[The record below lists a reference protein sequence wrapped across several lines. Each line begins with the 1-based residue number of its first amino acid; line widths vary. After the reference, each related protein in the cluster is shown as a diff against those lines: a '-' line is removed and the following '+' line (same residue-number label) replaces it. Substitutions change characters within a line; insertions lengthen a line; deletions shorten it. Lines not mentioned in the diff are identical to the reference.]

1 MAARGVEGMMH
12 SNGQLE
18 QRAVGTTT
26 TRTRTRTR
34 TRTFLGRRMR
44 ESLGRIS
51 ATSSSSVPSPSF
63 SERDRVLVVEQLKPA
78 ETLAAT
84 SGQRAENCIVQAP
97 SSHLDAPP
105 RPPPLVVASSTSLSI
120 TDPQIVSTILQAFAL
135 FAFGGFLSLSETA
148 LTTLWPWK
156 IKELANEE
164 GPSSPFYAVQQNVT
178 RFLTTILIGSTVSSI
193 LATAMMTEAIVKVY
207 GEKAIGL
214 ATIAMSAFVLLFC
227 EIAPKSIA
235 VQHALVVGRLVVTP
249 IRMMSTILYPLG
261 RICTAI
267 VDFGFHLFRIQTSA
281 EPFVSENELKLVLS
295 GAMESNSIEASEQSM
310 IRNVLDLSNTPARE
324 VMTPLVQI
332 CGIESKATLENLKQL
347 WREEKYTRV
356 IVFDERVDNVV
367 GIVNVLSIIESE
379 DSKLDDTIETIMD
392 KNVYFIPESMPVEK
406 LLSEMLRRKYHIAVV
421 VNEHGGTIGLVS
433 LEDCIEEIVGEI
445 YDEHDDDEWGENKAD
460 REDEFE
466 ENDARGKTLPRFVN
480 EVVEEEVNGKDVI
493 VDINVGGTNS
503 GSSSSSDN
511 NYNNNNNSGDS
522 GTGRAY
528 EVGAKADIEELAEY
542 LEIDIPKSPLY
553 ETAGGWVCDI
563 FARIPKE
570 GETFSVSYPVVQG
583 ASVSTLALASSSS
596 SSSSSKLY
604 VDYTDDSEEIDG
616 FEENAD
622 HKKSDFDLDEDD
634 AAPSS
639 SSSSSNRG
647 VPKLI
652 LRVSIVKADDRRV
665 SSIKISIAGA
675 EGKKHEK
682 MEGRNGIQ
690 RNGNDRRG
698 MIDALSSKRKQPIET
713 GL

>member
-1 MAARGVEGMMH
+1 MAARGVEGIMH

-105 RPPPLVVASSTSLSI
+105 RPPPLAVASSMSLSI

-406 LLSEMLRRKYHIAVV
+406 LLNEMLKRKYHIAVV

-622 HKKSDFDLDEDD
+622 HKKSDFDLDDD
-634 AAPSS
+634 YTSSSSS
-639 SSSSSNRG
+639 SSSSSNGG
-647 VPKLI
+647 VPELV
-652 LRVSIVKADDRRV
+652 LRVAIVEADERRV
-665 SSIKISIAGA
+665 SSIKISIGD
-675 EGKKHEK
+675 ENKKQEK
-682 MEGRNGIQ
+682 REASKGINGSS
-690 RNGNDRRG
+690 NDRRG
-698 MIDALSSKRKQPIET
+698 MNGISTSTKRQEPVSS
-713 GL
+713 

>member
-1 MAARGVEGMMH
+1 MATDFVVQVPSSRPAD
-12 SNGQLE
+12 
-18 QRAVGTTT
+18 APTTT
-26 TRTRTRTR
+26 
-34 TRTFLGRRMR
+34 
-44 ESLGRIS
+44 I
-51 ATSSSSVPSPSF
+51 
-63 SERDRVLVVEQLKPA
+63 
-78 ETLAAT
+78 
-84 SGQRAENCIVQAP
+84 
-97 SSHLDAPP
+97 
-105 RPPPLVVASSTSLSI
+105 ASSSI
-120 TDPQIVSTILQAFAL
+120 TDPQVVQTILQAFAL

-235 VQHALVVGRLVVTP
+235 VQHALAVGRLVVTP
-249 IRMMSTILYPLG
+249 IRLMSTILYPLG
-261 RICTAI
+261 KICTAI
-267 VDFGFHLFRIQTSA
+267 VDFGFHLLRIQTSA

-367 GIVNVLSIIESE
+367 GIVNVLSMMERD

-406 LLSEMLRRKYHIAVV
+406 LLSEMLRRKIHIAVV
-421 VNEHGGTIGLVS
+421 VNEHGGTIGLVT

-445 YDEHDDDEWGENKAD
+445 YDENDADEWGENKSD
-460 REDEFE
+460 REDEFV
-466 ENDARGKTLPRFVN
+466 ENDARGKTLPRFVY
-480 EVVEEEVNGKDVI
+480 EVVEEEVNGKDV
-493 VDINVGGTNS
+493 DINGGVKNS
-503 GSSSSSDN
+503 NSSSNSDN
-511 NYNNNNNSGDS
+511 NSGGGDS
-522 GTGRAY
+522 STGISGRVY
-528 EVGAKADIEELAEY
+528 EVDAKADIEELAEY

-570 GETFSVSYPVVQG
+570 GETFSVSYPVLQD
-583 ASVSTLALASSSS
+583 ASASTLALASSSS
-596 SSSSSKLY
+596 SNSSKLY
-604 VDYTDDSEEIDG
+604 VDDLEEIDG

-622 HKKSDFDLDEDD
+622 HKKSDFDLDDD
-634 AAPSS
+634 YTSGSS
-639 SSSSSNRG
+639 SSSSSSSSSG
-647 VPKLI
+647 GIPELV
-652 LRVSIVKADDRRV
+652 LRVAIVEADERRV
-665 SSIKISIAGA
+665 SSIKISIG
-675 EGKKHEK
+675 EESKKQEK
-682 MEGRNGIQ
+682 REGRTNGSS
-690 RNGNDRRG
+690 NDRRG
-698 MIDALSSKRKQPIET
+698 MNGVSSSTKQHQPVS
-713 GL
+713 

>member
-18 QRAVGTTT
+18 QRAVGTT
-26 TRTRTRTR
+26 RTRRRRRTR
-34 TRTFLGRRMR
+34 TRTFFGRRMR
-44 ESLGRIS
+44 KSLGRIS
-51 ATSSSSVPSPSF
+51 ATSSSSVSSPSF

-596 SSSSSKLY
+596 SSSSKLY

-622 HKKSDFDLDEDD
+622 HKKSDFDLDDD
-634 AAPSS
+634 YTSSSSS
-639 SSSSSNRG
+639 SSSSSNGG
-647 VPKLI
+647 VPELV
-652 LRVSIVKADDRRV
+652 LRVAIVEADERRV
-665 SSIKISIAGA
+665 SSIKISIGD
-675 EGKKHEK
+675 ENKKQEK
-682 MEGRNGIQ
+682 REASKGINGSS
-690 RNGNDRRG
+690 NDRRG
-698 MIDALSSKRKQPIET
+698 MNGISTSTKRQEPVSS
-713 GL
+713 

>member
-1 MAARGVEGMMH
+1 MSKPPPPPASFASFASSFTALSVAQKDAISSRRRRKRRRTHHKSVVLVSAAQRRQWSAAANPTTPPTHKEELEQLKPPNEVIETSSMRATESNGYHVVRGVPSSP
-12 SNGQLE
+12 SNQGAL
-18 QRAVGTTT
+18 ALDA
-26 TRTRTRTR
+26 
-34 TRTFLGRRMR
+34 FA
-44 ESLGRIS
+44 
-51 ATSSSSVPSPSF
+51 ATSSS
-63 SERDRVLVVEQLKPA
+63 
-78 ETLAAT
+78 
-84 SGQRAENCIVQAP
+84 
-97 SSHLDAPP
+97 
-105 RPPPLVVASSTSLSI
+105 I
-120 TDPQIVSTILQAFAL
+120 TDPHVVQTLLQAVLL

-178 RFLTTILIGSTVSSI
+178 RFLTTILIASTVSSI
-193 LATAMMTEAIVKVY
+193 LATAMMTEAVVKVY

-235 VQHALVVGRLVVTP
+235 VKHALAVGRLVVTP

-261 RICTAI
+261 RICTAV
-267 VDFGFHLFRIQTSA
+267 VDFGFHVLRIRTSA

-295 GAMESNSIEASEQSM
+295 GAMESNSIEESEQSM
-310 IRNVLDLSNTPARE
+310 IENVLDLSNTPARE

-332 CGIESKATLENLKQL
+332 CGIESKATLENYKEL
-347 WREEKYTRV
+347 WRKEKYTRV

-367 GIVNVLSIIESE
+367 GIVNILSIIEREELKS
-379 DSKLDDTIETIMD
+379 DDTIETIMD

-406 LLSEMLRRKYHIAVV
+406 LLSEMLRRKCHIAVV
-421 VNEHGGTIGLVS
+421 VNEHGGTIGLVT

-445 YDEHDDDEWGENKAD
+445 YDENDAEQENTD
-460 REDEFE
+460 GEDEFE
-466 ENDARGKTLPRFVN
+466 ETDAMGRTLPRFVN
-480 EVVEEEVNGKDVI
+480 EVAQEGSSGNDGD
-493 VDINVGGTNS
+493 DNSNNSNNSDAMS
-503 GSSSSSDN
+503 GS
-511 NYNNNNNSGDS
+511 
-522 GTGRAY
+522 GRVY

-570 GETFSVSYPVVQG
+570 GDAFSLSYPVVSG
-583 ASVSTLALASSSS
+583 ASASTLALASTSSS
-596 SSSSSKLY
+596 TSKLY
-604 VDYTDDSEEIDG
+604 VDYADDSEEIDG
-616 FEENAD
+616 FEGNAD

>member
-1 MAARGVEGMMH
+1 
-12 SNGQLE
+12 
-18 QRAVGTTT
+18 
-26 TRTRTRTR
+26 
-34 TRTFLGRRMR
+34 
-44 ESLGRIS
+44 
-51 ATSSSSVPSPSF
+51 
-63 SERDRVLVVEQLKPA
+63 
-78 ETLAAT
+78 
-84 SGQRAENCIVQAP
+84 
-97 SSHLDAPP
+97 
-105 RPPPLVVASSTSLSI
+105 
-120 TDPQIVSTILQAFAL
+120 
-135 FAFGGFLSLSETA
+135 
-148 LTTLWPWK
+148 
-156 IKELANEE
+156 
-164 GPSSPFYAVQQNVT
+164 
-178 RFLTTILIGSTVSSI
+178 
-193 LATAMMTEAIVKVY
+193 
-207 GEKAIGL
+207 
-214 ATIAMSAFVLLFC
+214 
-227 EIAPKSIA
+227 
-235 VQHALVVGRLVVTP
+235 
-249 IRMMSTILYPLG
+249 
-261 RICTAI
+261 
-267 VDFGFHLFRIQTSA
+267 
-281 EPFVSENELKLVLS
+281 
-295 GAMESNSIEASEQSM
+295 MESNSIEASEQSM

-596 SSSSSKLY
+596 SSSSKLY

-622 HKKSDFDLDEDD
+622 HKKSDFDLDDD
-634 AAPSS
+634 YTSSSSS
-639 SSSSSNRG
+639 SSSSSNGG
-647 VPKLI
+647 VPELV
-652 LRVSIVKADDRRV
+652 LRVAIVEADERRV
-665 SSIKISIAGA
+665 SSIKISIGD
-675 EGKKHEK
+675 ENKKQEK
-682 MEGRNGIQ
+682 REASKGINGSS
-690 RNGNDRRG
+690 NDRRG
-698 MIDALSSKRKQPIET
+698 MSGISTSTKRQEPVSS
-713 GL
+713 

>member
-1 MAARGVEGMMH
+1 
-12 SNGQLE
+12 
-18 QRAVGTTT
+18 
-26 TRTRTRTR
+26 
-34 TRTFLGRRMR
+34 
-44 ESLGRIS
+44 
-51 ATSSSSVPSPSF
+51 
-63 SERDRVLVVEQLKPA
+63 VEQLKPA

-105 RPPPLVVASSTSLSI
+105 RPPPLAVASSTSLSI

-596 SSSSSKLY
+596 SSSSKLY

-622 HKKSDFDLDEDD
+622 HKKSDFDLDDD
-634 AAPSS
+634 YTSSSSS
-639 SSSSSNRG
+639 SSSSSNGG
-647 VPKLI
+647 VPELV
-652 LRVSIVKADDRRV
+652 LRVAIVEADERRV
-665 SSIKISIAGA
+665 SSIKISIGD
-675 EGKKHEK
+675 ENKKQEK
-682 MEGRNGIQ
+682 REASKGINGSS
-690 RNGNDRRG
+690 NDRRG
-698 MIDALSSKRKQPIET
+698 MSGISTSTKRQEPVSS
-713 GL
+713 

>member
-18 QRAVGTTT
+18 QRAVGTTRT
-26 TRTRTRTR
+26 RRRTRTK
-34 TRTFLGRRMR
+34 TRTFFGRRMR
-44 ESLGRIS
+44 KSLGRIS
-51 ATSSSSVPSPSF
+51 ATSSSSVSSPSF

-105 RPPPLVVASSTSLSI
+105 RPPPLAVASSTSLSI

-583 ASVSTLALASSSS
+583 ASVSTLALASSSW
-596 SSSSSKLY
+596 SSSSKLY

-622 HKKSDFDLDEDD
+622 HKKSDFDLDDD
-634 AAPSS
+634 YTSSSSS
-639 SSSSSNRG
+639 SSSSSNGG
-647 VPKLI
+647 VPELV
-652 LRVSIVKADDRRV
+652 LRVAIVEADERRV
-665 SSIKISIAGA
+665 SSIKISIGD
-675 EGKKHEK
+675 ENKKQEK
-682 MEGRNGIQ
+682 REASKGINGSS
-690 RNGNDRRG
+690 NDRRG
-698 MIDALSSKRKQPIET
+698 MNGISTSTKRQEPVSS
-713 GL
+713 

>member
-1 MAARGVEGMMH
+1 
-12 SNGQLE
+12 
-18 QRAVGTTT
+18 
-26 TRTRTRTR
+26 
-34 TRTFLGRRMR
+34 
-44 ESLGRIS
+44 
-51 ATSSSSVPSPSF
+51 
-63 SERDRVLVVEQLKPA
+63 
-78 ETLAAT
+78 
-84 SGQRAENCIVQAP
+84 
-97 SSHLDAPP
+97 
-105 RPPPLVVASSTSLSI
+105 
-120 TDPQIVSTILQAFAL
+120 VSTILQAFAL

-511 NYNNNNNSGDS
+511 NYNNNNNIGDS

-570 GETFSVSYPVVQG
+570 GEIFSVSYPVVQG
-583 ASVSTLALASSSS
+583 ASVSTLALASSS

-622 HKKSDFDLDEDD
+622 HKKSDFDLDDD
-634 AAPSS
+634 YTSSSS
-639 SSSSSNRG
+639 SSSSSNGG
-647 VPKLI
+647 VPELV
-652 LRVSIVKADDRRV
+652 LRVAIVEADERRV
-665 SSIKISIAGA
+665 SSIKISIGD
-675 EGKKHEK
+675 ENKKQEK
-682 MEGRNGIQ
+682 REASKGINGSS
-690 RNGNDRRG
+690 NDRRG
-698 MIDALSSKRKQPIET
+698 MNGISTSTKRQEPVSS
-713 GL
+713 

>member
-18 QRAVGTTT
+18 QRAVGTT
-26 TRTRTRTR
+26 R
-34 TRTFLGRRMR
+34 TRTFFGRRMR
-44 ESLGRIS
+44 KSLGRIS
-51 ATSSSSVPSPSF
+51 ATSSSSVSSPSF

-105 RPPPLVVASSTSLSI
+105 RPPPLAVASSTSLSI
-120 TDPQIVSTILQAFAL
+120 TEPQIVSTILQAFAL

-406 LLSEMLRRKYHIAVV
+406 LLSEMLKRKYHIAVV

-460 REDEFE
+460 REDQFE

-511 NYNNNNNSGDS
+511 NYNNNNNNNNNNNSGDS
-522 GTGRAY
+522 VTGRAY

-596 SSSSSKLY
+596 SSSSKLY

-622 HKKSDFDLDEDD
+622 HKKSDFDLDDD
-634 AAPSS
+634 YTSSSSS
-639 SSSSSNRG
+639 SSSSSNG
-647 VPKLI
+647 GIPELV
-652 LRVSIVKADDRRV
+652 LRVAIVEADERRV
-665 SSIKISIAGA
+665 SSIKISIGD
-675 EGKKHEK
+675 ENKKQEK
-682 MEGRNGIQ
+682 REASKGINGSS
-690 RNGNDRRG
+690 NDRRG
-698 MIDALSSKRKQPIET
+698 MNGISTSTKRQEPVSS
-713 GL
+713 

>member
-1 MAARGVEGMMH
+1 
-12 SNGQLE
+12 
-18 QRAVGTTT
+18 
-26 TRTRTRTR
+26 
-34 TRTFLGRRMR
+34 
-44 ESLGRIS
+44 
-51 ATSSSSVPSPSF
+51 
-63 SERDRVLVVEQLKPA
+63 
-78 ETLAAT
+78 
-84 SGQRAENCIVQAP
+84 
-97 SSHLDAPP
+97 
-105 RPPPLVVASSTSLSI
+105 VVASSTSLSI

-596 SSSSSKLY
+596 SSSSKLY

-616 FEENAD
+616 FEGNAD
-622 HKKSDFDLDEDD
+622 HKKSDFDLDDD
-634 AAPSS
+634 YTSSSSS
-639 SSSSSNRG
+639 SSSSSNGG
-647 VPKLI
+647 VPELV
-652 LRVSIVKADDRRV
+652 LRVAIVEADERRV
-665 SSIKISIAGA
+665 SSIKISIGD
-675 EGKKHEK
+675 ENKKQEK
-682 MEGRNGIQ
+682 REASKGINGSS
-690 RNGNDRRG
+690 NDRRG
-698 MIDALSSKRKQPIET
+698 MSGISTSTKRQEPVSS
-713 GL
+713 

>member
-18 QRAVGTTT
+18 QRAVGTTRT
-26 TRTRTRTR
+26 RRRTRTK
-34 TRTFLGRRMR
+34 TRTFFGRRMR
-44 ESLGRIS
+44 KSLGRIS
-51 ATSSSSVPSPSF
+51 ATSSSSVSSPSF

-235 VQHALVVGRLVVTP
+235 VQHALVVGRLVVMP

-596 SSSSSKLY
+596 SSSSKLY

-622 HKKSDFDLDEDD
+622 HKKSDFDLDDD
-634 AAPSS
+634 YTSSSSS
-639 SSSSSNRG
+639 SSSSSNGG
-647 VPKLI
+647 VPELV
-652 LRVSIVKADDRRV
+652 LRVAIVEADERRV
-665 SSIKISIAGA
+665 SSIKISIGD
-675 EGKKHEK
+675 ENKKQEK
-682 MEGRNGIQ
+682 REASKGINGSS
-690 RNGNDRRG
+690 NDRRG
-698 MIDALSSKRKQPIET
+698 MSGISTSTKRQEPVSS
-713 GL
+713 

>member
-1 MAARGVEGMMH
+1 M
-12 SNGQLE
+12 
-18 QRAVGTTT
+18 
-26 TRTRTRTR
+26 
-34 TRTFLGRRMR
+34 
-44 ESLGRIS
+44 
-51 ATSSSSVPSPSF
+51 
-63 SERDRVLVVEQLKPA
+63 
-78 ETLAAT
+78 
-84 SGQRAENCIVQAP
+84 
-97 SSHLDAPP
+97 
-105 RPPPLVVASSTSLSI
+105 
-120 TDPQIVSTILQAFAL
+120 STILQAFAL

-367 GIVNVLSIIESE
+367 GIVNVLSIIERE

-503 GSSSSSDN
+503 GSSRGSDN
-511 NYNNNNNSGDS
+511 NNNNNNNNNNSGDS

-596 SSSSSKLY
+596 SSSSKLY

-622 HKKSDFDLDEDD
+622 HKKSDFDLDDD
-634 AAPSS
+634 YTSSSSS
-639 SSSSSNRG
+639 SSSSSNGG
-647 VPKLI
+647 VPELV
-652 LRVSIVKADDRRV
+652 LRVAIVEADERRV
-665 SSIKISIAGA
+665 SSIKISIGD
-675 EGKKHEK
+675 ENKKQEK
-682 MEGRNGIQ
+682 REASKGINGSS
-690 RNGNDRRG
+690 NDRRG
-698 MIDALSSKRKQPIET
+698 MNGISTSTKRQEPVSS
-713 GL
+713 

>member
-1 MAARGVEGMMH
+1 
-12 SNGQLE
+12 
-18 QRAVGTTT
+18 
-26 TRTRTRTR
+26 
-34 TRTFLGRRMR
+34 
-44 ESLGRIS
+44 
-51 ATSSSSVPSPSF
+51 
-63 SERDRVLVVEQLKPA
+63 
-78 ETLAAT
+78 
-84 SGQRAENCIVQAP
+84 
-97 SSHLDAPP
+97 
-105 RPPPLVVASSTSLSI
+105 VVASSTSLSI

-367 GIVNVLSIIESE
+367 GIVNVLSIIERE

-596 SSSSSKLY
+596 SSSSKLY

-622 HKKSDFDLDEDD
+622 HKKSDFDLDDD
-634 AAPSS
+634 YTSSSSS
-639 SSSSSNRG
+639 SSSSSNGG
-647 VPKLI
+647 VPELV
-652 LRVSIVKADDRRV
+652 LRVAIVEADERRV
-665 SSIKISIAGA
+665 SSIKISIGD
-675 EGKKHEK
+675 ENKKQEK
-682 MEGRNGIQ
+682 REASKGINGSS
-690 RNGNDRRG
+690 NDRRG
-698 MIDALSSKRKQPIET
+698 MNGISTSTKRQEPVSS
-713 GL
+713 

>member
-1 MAARGVEGMMH
+1 MSLSSASPSSSDPRALEKLKPPETLMATDFVVQVPSSRPAD
-12 SNGQLE
+12 
-18 QRAVGTTT
+18 APTTT
-26 TRTRTRTR
+26 
-34 TRTFLGRRMR
+34 
-44 ESLGRIS
+44 I
-51 ATSSSSVPSPSF
+51 
-63 SERDRVLVVEQLKPA
+63 
-78 ETLAAT
+78 
-84 SGQRAENCIVQAP
+84 
-97 SSHLDAPP
+97 
-105 RPPPLVVASSTSLSI
+105 ASSSI
-120 TDPQIVSTILQAFAL
+120 TDPQVVQTILQAFAL

-235 VQHALVVGRLVVTP
+235 VQHALAVGRLVVTP
-249 IRMMSTILYPLG
+249 IRLMSTILYPLG
-261 RICTAI
+261 KICTAI
-267 VDFGFHLFRIQTSA
+267 VDFGFHLLRIQTSA

-367 GIVNVLSIIESE
+367 GIVNVLSMMERD

-406 LLSEMLRRKYHIAVV
+406 LLSEMLRRKIHIAVV
-421 VNEHGGTIGLVS
+421 VNEHGGTIGLVT

-445 YDEHDDDEWGENKAD
+445 YDENDADEWGENKSD
-460 REDEFE
+460 REDEFV
-466 ENDARGKTLPRFVN
+466 ENDARGKTLPRFVY
-480 EVVEEEVNGKDVI
+480 EVVEEEVNGKDV
-493 VDINVGGTNS
+493 DINGGVKNS
-503 GSSSSSDN
+503 NSSSNSDN
-511 NYNNNNNSGDS
+511 NSGGGDS
-522 GTGRAY
+522 STGISGRVY
-528 EVGAKADIEELAEY
+528 EVDAKADIEELAEY

-570 GETFSVSYPVVQG
+570 GETFSVSYPVLQD
-583 ASVSTLALASSSS
+583 ASASTLALASSSS
-596 SSSSSKLY
+596 SNSSKLY
-604 VDYTDDSEEIDG
+604 VDDLEEIDG

-622 HKKSDFDLDEDD
+622 HKKSDFDLDDD
-634 AAPSS
+634 YTSGSSSSS
-639 SSSSSNRG
+639 SSSSSNG
-647 VPKLI
+647 GIPELV
-652 LRVSIVKADDRRV
+652 LRVAIVEADERRV
-665 SSIKISIAGA
+665 SSIKISIG
-675 EGKKHEK
+675 EESKKQEK
-682 MEGRNGIQ
+682 REGRTNGSS
-690 RNGNDRRG
+690 NDRRG
-698 MIDALSSKRKQPIET
+698 MNGVSSSTKQHQPVS
-713 GL
+713 

>member
-26 TRTRTRTR
+26 TRRRTRTK
-34 TRTFLGRRMR
+34 TRTFFGRRMR
-44 ESLGRIS
+44 KSLGRIS
-51 ATSSSSVPSPSF
+51 ATSSSSVSSPSF

-105 RPPPLVVASSTSLSI
+105 RPPPLAVASSMSLSI

-596 SSSSSKLY
+596 SSSSKLY

-622 HKKSDFDLDEDD
+622 HKKSDFDLDDD
-634 AAPSS
+634 YTSSSSS
-639 SSSSSNRG
+639 SSSSSNGG
-647 VPKLI
+647 VPELV
-652 LRVSIVKADDRRV
+652 LRVAIVEADERRV
-665 SSIKISIAGA
+665 SSIKISIGD
-675 EGKKHEK
+675 ENKKQEK
-682 MEGRNGIQ
+682 REASKGINGSS
-690 RNGNDRRG
+690 NDRRG
-698 MIDALSSKRKQPIET
+698 MSGISTSTKRQEPVSS
-713 GL
+713 

>member
-26 TRTRTRTR
+26 TRRRTRTK
-34 TRTFLGRRMR
+34 TRTFFGRRMR
-44 ESLGRIS
+44 KSLGRIS
-51 ATSSSSVPSPSF
+51 ATSSSSVSSPSF

-235 VQHALVVGRLVVTP
+235 VQHALVVGRLVVMP

-347 WREEKYTRV
+347 WRKEKYTRV

-596 SSSSSKLY
+596 SSKLY

-622 HKKSDFDLDEDD
+622 HKKSDFDLDDD
-634 AAPSS
+634 YTSSSSS
-639 SSSSSNRG
+639 SSSSSNGG
-647 VPKLI
+647 VPELV
-652 LRVSIVKADDRRV
+652 LRVAIVEADERRV
-665 SSIKISIAGA
+665 SSIKISIGD
-675 EGKKHEK
+675 ENKKQEK
-682 MEGRNGIQ
+682 REASKGINGSS
-690 RNGNDRRG
+690 NDRRG
-698 MIDALSSKRKQPIET
+698 MNGISTSTKRQEPVSS
-713 GL
+713 

>member
-1 MAARGVEGMMH
+1 MAARGVEGIMR

-18 QRAVGTTT
+18 QRAVGTT
-26 TRTRTRTR
+26 RTRTRTR
-34 TRTFLGRRMR
+34 TRMFFGRRMR
-44 ESLGRIS
+44 KSLGRIS
-51 ATSSSSVPSPSF
+51 ATSSSSVSSPSF

-596 SSSSSKLY
+596 SSSSKLY

-622 HKKSDFDLDEDD
+622 HKKSDFDLDDD
-634 AAPSS
+634 YTSSSSSS
-639 SSSSSNRG
+639 SSSSSNGG
-647 VPKLI
+647 VPELV
-652 LRVSIVKADDRRV
+652 LRVAIVEADERRV
-665 SSIKISIAGA
+665 SSIKISIGD
-675 EGKKHEK
+675 ENKKQEK
-682 MEGRNGIQ
+682 REASKGINGSS
-690 RNGNDRRG
+690 NDRRG
-698 MIDALSSKRKQPIET
+698 MSGISTSTKRQEPVSS
-713 GL
+713 

>member
-12 SNGQLE
+12 SNRQLE

-26 TRTRTRTR
+26 TRRRTRTK
-34 TRTFLGRRMR
+34 TRTFFGRRMR
-44 ESLGRIS
+44 KSLGRIS

-105 RPPPLVVASSTSLSI
+105 RPPPLAVASSTSLSI

-596 SSSSSKLY
+596 SSSSKLY

-622 HKKSDFDLDEDD
+622 HKKSDFDLDDD
-634 AAPSS
+634 YTSSSSS
-639 SSSSSNRG
+639 SSSSSNGG
-647 VPKLI
+647 VPELV
-652 LRVSIVKADDRRV
+652 LRVAIVEADERRV
-665 SSIKISIAGA
+665 SSIKISIGD
-675 EGKKHEK
+675 ENKKQEK
-682 MEGRNGIQ
+682 REASKGINGSS
-690 RNGNDRRG
+690 NDRRG
-698 MIDALSSKRKQPIET
+698 MSGISTSTKRQEPVSS
-713 GL
+713 

>member
-1 MAARGVEGMMH
+1 M
-12 SNGQLE
+12 
-18 QRAVGTTT
+18 
-26 TRTRTRTR
+26 
-34 TRTFLGRRMR
+34 
-44 ESLGRIS
+44 
-51 ATSSSSVPSPSF
+51 
-63 SERDRVLVVEQLKPA
+63 
-78 ETLAAT
+78 
-84 SGQRAENCIVQAP
+84 
-97 SSHLDAPP
+97 
-105 RPPPLVVASSTSLSI
+105 
-120 TDPQIVSTILQAFAL
+120 STILQAFAL

-367 GIVNVLSIIESE
+367 GIVNVLSIIERE

-596 SSSSSKLY
+596 SSSSKLY

-622 HKKSDFDLDEDD
+622 HKKSDFDLDDD
-634 AAPSS
+634 YTSSSSS
-639 SSSSSNRG
+639 SSSSSNGG
-647 VPKLI
+647 VPELV
-652 LRVSIVKADDRRV
+652 LRVAIVEADERRV
-665 SSIKISIAGA
+665 SSIKISIGD
-675 EGKKHEK
+675 ENKKQEK
-682 MEGRNGIQ
+682 REASKGINGSS
-690 RNGNDRRG
+690 NDRRG
-698 MIDALSSKRKQPIET
+698 MNGISTSTKRQEPVSS
-713 GL
+713 

>member
-26 TRTRTRTR
+26 TRRRTRTK
-34 TRTFLGRRMR
+34 TRTFFGRRMR
-44 ESLGRIS
+44 KSLGRIS
-51 ATSSSSVPSPSF
+51 ATSSSSVSSPSF

-235 VQHALVVGRLVVTP
+235 VQHALVVGRLVVMP

-367 GIVNVLSIIESE
+367 GIVNVLSIIERE

-406 LLSEMLRRKYHIAVV
+406 LLNEMLKRKYHIAVV

-596 SSSSSKLY
+596 SSSSKLY

-622 HKKSDFDLDEDD
+622 HKKSDFDLDDD
-634 AAPSS
+634 YTSSSSS
-639 SSSSSNRG
+639 SSSSSNGG
-647 VPKLI
+647 VPELV
-652 LRVSIVKADDRRV
+652 LRVAIVEADERRV
-665 SSIKISIAGA
+665 SSIKISIGD
-675 EGKKHEK
+675 ENKKQEK
-682 MEGRNGIQ
+682 REASKGINGSS
-690 RNGNDRRG
+690 NDRRG
-698 MIDALSSKRKQPIET
+698 MNGISTSTKRQEPVSS
-713 GL
+713 

>member
-1 MAARGVEGMMH
+1 
-12 SNGQLE
+12 
-18 QRAVGTTT
+18 
-26 TRTRTRTR
+26 
-34 TRTFLGRRMR
+34 
-44 ESLGRIS
+44 
-51 ATSSSSVPSPSF
+51 
-63 SERDRVLVVEQLKPA
+63 
-78 ETLAAT
+78 
-84 SGQRAENCIVQAP
+84 
-97 SSHLDAPP
+97 
-105 RPPPLVVASSTSLSI
+105 
-120 TDPQIVSTILQAFAL
+120 VSTILQAFAL

-596 SSSSSKLY
+596 SSSSKLY

-622 HKKSDFDLDEDD
+622 HKKSDFDLDDD
-634 AAPSS
+634 YTSSSSS
-639 SSSSSNRG
+639 SSSSSNGG
-647 VPKLI
+647 VPELV
-652 LRVSIVKADDRRV
+652 LRVAIVEADERRV
-665 SSIKISIAGA
+665 SSIKISIGD
-675 EGKKHEK
+675 ENKKQEK
-682 MEGRNGIQ
+682 REASKGINGSS
-690 RNGNDRRG
+690 NDRRG
-698 MIDALSSKRKQPIET
+698 MNGISTSTKRQEPVSS
-713 GL
+713 

>member
-1 MAARGVEGMMH
+1 M
-12 SNGQLE
+12 
-18 QRAVGTTT
+18 
-26 TRTRTRTR
+26 
-34 TRTFLGRRMR
+34 
-44 ESLGRIS
+44 
-51 ATSSSSVPSPSF
+51 
-63 SERDRVLVVEQLKPA
+63 
-78 ETLAAT
+78 
-84 SGQRAENCIVQAP
+84 
-97 SSHLDAPP
+97 
-105 RPPPLVVASSTSLSI
+105 
-120 TDPQIVSTILQAFAL
+120 STILQAFAL

-406 LLSEMLRRKYHIAVV
+406 LLNEMLKRKYHIAVV

-596 SSSSSKLY
+596 SSSSKLY

-622 HKKSDFDLDEDD
+622 HKKSDFDLDDD
-634 AAPSS
+634 YTSSSSS
-639 SSSSSNRG
+639 SSSSSNGG
-647 VPKLI
+647 VPELV
-652 LRVSIVKADDRRV
+652 LRVAIVEADERRV
-665 SSIKISIAGA
+665 SSIKISIGD
-675 EGKKHEK
+675 ENKKQEK
-682 MEGRNGIQ
+682 REASKGINGSS
-690 RNGNDRRG
+690 NDRRG
-698 MIDALSSKRKQPIET
+698 MSGISTSTKRQEPVSS
-713 GL
+713 

>member
-1 MAARGVEGMMH
+1 
-12 SNGQLE
+12 
-18 QRAVGTTT
+18 
-26 TRTRTRTR
+26 
-34 TRTFLGRRMR
+34 
-44 ESLGRIS
+44 
-51 ATSSSSVPSPSF
+51 
-63 SERDRVLVVEQLKPA
+63 
-78 ETLAAT
+78 
-84 SGQRAENCIVQAP
+84 
-97 SSHLDAPP
+97 
-105 RPPPLVVASSTSLSI
+105 VVASSTSLSI

-367 GIVNVLSIIESE
+367 GIVNVLSIIERE

-596 SSSSSKLY
+596 SSSSKLY

-622 HKKSDFDLDEDD
+622 HKKSDFDLDDD
-634 AAPSS
+634 YTSSSSS
-639 SSSSSNRG
+639 SSSSSNGG
-647 VPKLI
+647 VPELV
-652 LRVSIVKADDRRV
+652 LRVAIVEADERRV
-665 SSIKISIAGA
+665 SSIKISIGD
-675 EGKKHEK
+675 ENKKQEK
-682 MEGRNGIQ
+682 REASKGINGSS
-690 RNGNDRRG
+690 NDRRG
-698 MIDALSSKRKQPIET
+698 MSGISTSTKRQEPVSS
-713 GL
+713 

>member
-26 TRTRTRTR
+26 TRRRTRTK
-34 TRTFLGRRMR
+34 TRTFFGRRMR
-44 ESLGRIS
+44 KSLGRIS

-105 RPPPLVVASSTSLSI
+105 RPPPLAVASSMSLSI

-596 SSSSSKLY
+596 SSSKLY

-622 HKKSDFDLDEDD
+622 HKKSDFDLDDD
-634 AAPSS
+634 YTSSSSS
-639 SSSSSNRG
+639 SSSSSNGG
-647 VPKLI
+647 VPELV
-652 LRVSIVKADDRRV
+652 LRVAIVEADERRV
-665 SSIKISIAGA
+665 SSIKISIGD
-675 EGKKHEK
+675 ENKKQEK
-682 MEGRNGIQ
+682 REASKGINGSS
-690 RNGNDRRG
+690 NDRRG
-698 MIDALSSKRKQPIET
+698 MSGISTSTKRQEPVSS
-713 GL
+713 

>member
-18 QRAVGTTT
+18 QRAVGTTRT
-26 TRTRTRTR
+26 RRRTRTK
-34 TRTFLGRRMR
+34 TRTFFGRRMR
-44 ESLGRIS
+44 KSLGRIS
-51 ATSSSSVPSPSF
+51 ATSSSSVSSPSF

-105 RPPPLVVASSTSLSI
+105 RPPPLAVASSTSLSI

-406 LLSEMLRRKYHIAVV
+406 LLSEMLKRKYHIAVV

-596 SSSSSKLY
+596 SSSSKLY

-622 HKKSDFDLDEDD
+622 HKKSDFDLDDD
-634 AAPSS
+634 YTSSSSS
-639 SSSSSNRG
+639 SSSSSNGG
-647 VPKLI
+647 VPELV
-652 LRVSIVKADDRRV
+652 LRVAIVEADERRV
-665 SSIKISIAGA
+665 SSIKISIGD
-675 EGKKHEK
+675 ENKKQEK
-682 MEGRNGIQ
+682 REASKGINGSS
-690 RNGNDRRG
+690 NDRRG
-698 MIDALSSKRKQPIET
+698 MNGISTSTKRQEPVSS
-713 GL
+713 

>member
-18 QRAVGTTT
+18 QRAVGTTR
-26 TRTRTRTR
+26 TRRRTRTR
-34 TRTFLGRRMR
+34 TRTFFGRRMR
-44 ESLGRIS
+44 KSLGRIS
-51 ATSSSSVPSPSF
+51 ATSSSSVSSPSF

-105 RPPPLVVASSTSLSI
+105 RPPPLAVASSTSLSI

-596 SSSSSKLY
+596 SSSSKLY

-622 HKKSDFDLDEDD
+622 HKKSDFDLDDD
-634 AAPSS
+634 YTSSSSSS
-639 SSSSSNRG
+639 SSSSSNGG
-647 VPKLI
+647 VPELV
-652 LRVSIVKADDRRV
+652 LRVAIVEADERRV
-665 SSIKISIAGA
+665 SSIKISIGD
-675 EGKKHEK
+675 ENKKQEK
-682 MEGRNGIQ
+682 REASKGINGSS
-690 RNGNDRRG
+690 NDRRG
-698 MIDALSSKRKQPIET
+698 MNGISTSTKRQEPVSS
-713 GL
+713 

>member
-26 TRTRTRTR
+26 TRRRTRTK
-34 TRTFLGRRMR
+34 TRTFFGRRMR
-44 ESLGRIS
+44 KSLGRIS
-51 ATSSSSVPSPSF
+51 ATSSSSVSSPSF

-105 RPPPLVVASSTSLSI
+105 RPPPLAVASSMSLSI

-622 HKKSDFDLDEDD
+622 HKKSDFDLDDD
-634 AAPSS
+634 YTSSSSS
-639 SSSSSNRG
+639 SSSSSNGG
-647 VPKLI
+647 VPELV
-652 LRVSIVKADDRRV
+652 LRVAIVEADERRV
-665 SSIKISIAGA
+665 SSIKISIGD
-675 EGKKHEK
+675 ENKKQEK
-682 MEGRNGIQ
+682 REASKGINGSS
-690 RNGNDRRG
+690 NDRRG
-698 MIDALSSKRKQPIET
+698 MSGISTSTKRQEPVSS
-713 GL
+713 

>member
-1 MAARGVEGMMH
+1 M
-12 SNGQLE
+12 
-18 QRAVGTTT
+18 
-26 TRTRTRTR
+26 
-34 TRTFLGRRMR
+34 
-44 ESLGRIS
+44 
-51 ATSSSSVPSPSF
+51 
-63 SERDRVLVVEQLKPA
+63 
-78 ETLAAT
+78 
-84 SGQRAENCIVQAP
+84 
-97 SSHLDAPP
+97 
-105 RPPPLVVASSTSLSI
+105 
-120 TDPQIVSTILQAFAL
+120 STILQAFAL

-596 SSSSSKLY
+596 SSSSKLY

-622 HKKSDFDLDEDD
+622 HKKSDFDLDDD
-634 AAPSS
+634 YTSSSSS
-639 SSSSSNRG
+639 SSSSSNGG
-647 VPKLI
+647 VPELV
-652 LRVSIVKADDRRV
+652 LRVAIVEADERRV
-665 SSIKISIAGA
+665 SSIKISIGD
-675 EGKKHEK
+675 ENKKQEK
-682 MEGRNGIQ
+682 REASKGINGSS
-690 RNGNDRRG
+690 NDRRG
-698 MIDALSSKRKQPIET
+698 MNGISTSTKRQEPVSS
-713 GL
+713 

>member
-1 MAARGVEGMMH
+1 
-12 SNGQLE
+12 
-18 QRAVGTTT
+18 
-26 TRTRTRTR
+26 
-34 TRTFLGRRMR
+34 
-44 ESLGRIS
+44 
-51 ATSSSSVPSPSF
+51 
-63 SERDRVLVVEQLKPA
+63 
-78 ETLAAT
+78 
-84 SGQRAENCIVQAP
+84 
-97 SSHLDAPP
+97 
-105 RPPPLVVASSTSLSI
+105 
-120 TDPQIVSTILQAFAL
+120 VSTILQAFAL

-347 WREEKYTRV
+347 WRKEKYTRV

-596 SSSSSKLY
+596 SSSSKLY

-622 HKKSDFDLDEDD
+622 HKKSDFDLDDD
-634 AAPSS
+634 YTSSSSS
-639 SSSSSNRG
+639 SSSSSNGG
-647 VPKLI
+647 VPELV
-652 LRVSIVKADDRRV
+652 LRVAIVEADERRV
-665 SSIKISIAGA
+665 SSIKISIGD
-675 EGKKHEK
+675 ENKKQEK
-682 MEGRNGIQ
+682 REASKGINGSS
-690 RNGNDRRG
+690 NDRRG
-698 MIDALSSKRKQPIET
+698 MNGISTSTKRQEPVSS
-713 GL
+713 

>member
-1 MAARGVEGMMH
+1 
-12 SNGQLE
+12 
-18 QRAVGTTT
+18 
-26 TRTRTRTR
+26 
-34 TRTFLGRRMR
+34 
-44 ESLGRIS
+44 
-51 ATSSSSVPSPSF
+51 
-63 SERDRVLVVEQLKPA
+63 
-78 ETLAAT
+78 
-84 SGQRAENCIVQAP
+84 
-97 SSHLDAPP
+97 
-105 RPPPLVVASSTSLSI
+105 VVASSTSLSI

-596 SSSSSKLY
+596 SSSSKLY

-622 HKKSDFDLDEDD
+622 HKKSDFDLDDD
-634 AAPSS
+634 YTSSSSS
-639 SSSSSNRG
+639 SSSSSNGG
-647 VPKLI
+647 VPELV
-652 LRVSIVKADDRRV
+652 LRVAIVEADERRV
-665 SSIKISIAGA
+665 SSIKISIGD
-675 EGKKHEK
+675 ENKKQEK
-682 MEGRNGIQ
+682 REASKGINGSS
-690 RNGNDRRG
+690 NDRRG
-698 MIDALSSKRKQPIET
+698 MNGISTSTKRQEPVSS
-713 GL
+713 